1 MSQEV
6 KEQETIDILVAQ
18 IERSNLYTI
27 VIEGKDDRLVYDEF
41 EDIYGDVGFFVSVL
55 PVGGRNTALG
65 IFNKIKNTPHINRT
79 IFIVDQ
85 DEWKIK
91 GKDPVYNHDRIICT
105 HGYSFENDIFI
116 DGNLEND
123 MQTKNPIV
131 FNNEL
136 PIVLQWYALE
146 MNRILS
152 SRPTANLKMHI
163 DNLFNQASIYTVPQ
177 SGEIFPTTIFSHLQS
192 EYPHLLRGKT
202 LLQFYLRVM
211 NSRPG
216 HKNGH
221 SVISTIENVCK
232 HKGSCLNR
240 IFHEVDKLVKSS

>member
-1 MSQEV
+1 MSEAVEEQEV
-6 KEQETIDILVAQ
+6 IDSFVAQ

-27 VIEGKDDRLVYDEF
+27 VIEGKDDRLVYNEF
-41 EDIYGDVGFFVSVL
+41 EEIYDEINCFVDVL

-65 IFNKIKNTPHINRT
+65 IFKKLKNTSHINRT

-85 DEWKIK
+85 DEWIIK
-91 GKDPVYNHDRIICT
+91 GKDPIYNHARIVCT

-123 MQTKNPIV
+123 LKTKNPVV

-136 PIVLQWYALE
+136 QTVLQWYALE
-146 MNRILS
+146 MSRILS
-152 SRPTANLKMHI
+152 NKPTLNLKMHI
-163 DNLFNQASIYTVPQ
+163 ENLFNEAHIYTVPQ
-177 SGEIFPTTIFSHLQS
+177 SGEIFPVTVFSRLES
-192 EYPHLLRGKT
+192 EYPQLLRGKT

-216 HKNGH
+216 YNKGH
-221 SVISTIENVCK
+221 TVISTVENVVK
-232 HKGSCLNR
+232 HKGACLNR
-240 IFHEVDKLVKSS
+240 IFQEVDNLIKSS

>member
-1 MSQEV
+1 M
-6 KEQETIDILVAQ
+6 
-18 IERSNLYTI
+18 
-27 VIEGKDDRLVYDEF
+27 IEGKDDLLVYREF
-41 EDIYGDVGFFVSVL
+41 EAIYDELNCFVSVL

-65 IFNKIKNTPHINRT
+65 IFKKLKNTSHINRT

-85 DEWKIK
+85 DEWIIK

-146 MNRILS
+146 MSRILS
-152 SRPTANLKMHI
+152 SKPTANLKMHI

-177 SGEIFPTTIFSHLQS
+177 SGEIFPTPLFSRLQS

-202 LLQFYLRVM
+202 LLQFYIRVM
-211 NSRPG
+211 NNRPG
-216 HKNGH
+216 FKNAH
-221 SVISTIENVCK
+221 SVISTVENVTK

-240 IFHEVDKLVKSS
+240 IFQEVDNLVKTS